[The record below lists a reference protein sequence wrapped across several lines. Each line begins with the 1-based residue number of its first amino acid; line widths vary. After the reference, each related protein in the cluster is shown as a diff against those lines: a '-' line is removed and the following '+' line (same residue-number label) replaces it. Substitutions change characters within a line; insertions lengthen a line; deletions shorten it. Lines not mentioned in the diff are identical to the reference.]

1 MDELYFWGSAVIVGL
16 LLLKLLPASKL
27 SSFNKKMREKIAGPL
42 ISVLYILI
50 FVLLFIGVYGICY
63 LLSANVTVI
72 CILTGAVLG
81 AFIGL
86 IPLVD
91 SRHAK

>member
-1 MDELYFWGSAVIVGL
+1 MDELYFWGTAVIVGL

-42 ISVLYILI
+42 IAVLYILI
-50 FVLLFIGVYGICY
+50 LVLLFIGVYGICFF
-63 LLSANVTVI
+63 LSANVIVTRV
-72 CILTGAVLG
+72 LTGAVLG

-91 SRHAK
+91 SRHVK